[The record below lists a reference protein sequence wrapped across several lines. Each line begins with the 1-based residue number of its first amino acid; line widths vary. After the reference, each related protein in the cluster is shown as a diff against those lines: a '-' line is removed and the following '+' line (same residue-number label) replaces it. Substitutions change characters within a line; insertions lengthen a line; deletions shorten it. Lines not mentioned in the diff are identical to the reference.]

1 MIARLAP
8 QGYVEAPWP
17 NGKGTNFHIG
27 HEKDVWW
34 FSRTP
39 IKASGEFS
47 DYGGYDRMQALIEG
61 PGLMLDTPDGL
72 RDVRVPFEVVCFD
85 GRLGTN
91 SRLEGGEVVI
101 ANLIGRRDKVEICLK
116 AYITGSTFSLS
127 PGIHFIHAPT
137 APASLT
143 CGGASYVLEH
153 DHALR
158 IEPAEPSAILIERGR
173 VLVAS
178 ILPFASPEMIV
189 P

>member
-1 MIARLAP
+1 MIERLAP
-8 QGYVEAPWP
+8 HGYVEAPWP

-27 HEKDVWW
+27 HEKDIWW

-47 DYGGYDRMQALIEG
+47 DYGGYDRMQTLIEG

-72 RDVRVPFEVVCFD
+72 KDVRVPFKVVCFD
-85 GRLGTN
+85 GRLGTI
-91 SRLEGGEVVI
+91 SHLEAGEVVV

-116 AYITGSTFSLS
+116 SRVSGETFSLS
-127 PGIHFIHAPT
+127 PAIHFIHAPT
-137 APASLT
+137 APVSLSC
-143 CGGASYVLEH
+143 CGSSYALEH
-153 DHALR
+153 DYALR
-158 IEPAEPSAILIERGR
+158 IEPAEPLAISMEHGR

-178 ILPFASPEMIV
+178 IRPHASPEKIV